1 MKARCVLVA
10 PLRLADDELA
20 RRQARYEALAEDE
33 LSVHLRNLG
42 PGAPERLE
50 RTADVEASWR
60 LVAAEVAKVT
70 PGEADLVMPDC
81 VLDPG
86 VGERTAP
93 RPRGVVTAGI
103 LRLSA
108 GVLAGFG
115 ERWAAVAR
123 NAAIAAELDR
133 RVRGYGLDDD
143 FRGAEVI
150 DADFCTIADPD
161 AWCAAMAP
169 VCARLRRQGVRFV
182 LNGCSAVELTS
193 GAVEG
198 VGVVDPTKL
207 AIRQLRAVP
216 LVR

>member
-1 MKARCVLVA
+1 VSARCLLIA
-10 PLRLADDELA
+10 PLHLSDDEMA
-20 RRQARYEALAEDE
+20 RRRTRYEALAGAD
-33 LSVHLRNLG
+33 LSVHLENLE
-42 PGAPERLE
+42 PGAPASLE
-50 RTADVEASWR
+50 HTADVEASWR
-60 LVAAEVAKVT
+60 LVAERIASVT

-93 RPRGVVTAGI
+93 RPRGVLVAGI

-108 GVLAGFG
+108 GLVAGLG

-143 FRGAEVI
+143 FRGVEVI
-150 DADFCTIADPD
+150 ECDFCTIAD
-161 AWCAAMAP
+161 AETWQAAMAP

-182 LNGCSAVELTS
+182 LNGCSAVALSTEV
-193 GAVEG
+193 VEG
-198 VGVVDPTKL
+198 VGVLDPTRVAL
-207 AIRQLRAVP
+207 HQLRVLP
-216 LVR
+216 IGR